1 MRSYFSLLIFL
12 FLIGHPELV
21 SGSVGILPSVDIGA
35 ENPQQ
40 PFILSTFHPINS
52 STFQPINYQ
61 PLSKDSLKIKDTV
74 YTHKWKTATIWSA
87 CLPGA
92 GQIYNEIGYRRV
104 ADKKNRAWW
113 KAPIIYGA
121 LGATGYF
128 FYQNTITARAL
139 KAEWLFREANP
150 GQLLYEEYYT
160 WTTDQLL
167 SGFET
172 PKLDKNG
179 NQLYYLNGQPI
190 YKKVPGFDL
199 AAKRRDLLAFGFL
212 AIWGLQVVEALVDGH
227 FVHFD
232 VSEDLS
238 FSWTPTMLDYST
250 MGVAL
255 KFEFD

>member
-1 MRSYFSLLIFL
+1 MRKYFSLFIFL
-12 FLIGHPELV
+12 IAISHPELV
-21 SGSVGILPSVDIGA
+21 SGSVDALRCVDIKDL
-35 ENPQQ
+35 NQ
-40 PFILSTFHPINS
+40 PLTIS
-52 STFQPINYQ
+52 SDQPIDQSIYE
-61 PLSKDSLKIKDTV
+61 PLSKDSLKTKDTV

-121 LGATGYF
+121 LGTTGYF

-160 WTTDQLL
+160 WDNDDLL
-167 SGFET
+167 NGIT
-172 PKLDKNG
+172 VPKLSKDG
-179 NQLYYLNGQPI
+179 QQLYNFKGEPL
-190 YKKVPGFDL
+190 YKTVPGFDL

-232 VSEDLS
+232 ISQDLS
-238 FSWTPTMLDYST
+238 FSWTPTILNYST

-255 KFEFD
+255 KLDFD